1 MKKIAIIT
9 AGGRGNRMGTDL
21 PKQFLLLKGKPLLW
35 HTFTAFLN
43 AYEDF
48 NFVLVVPVD
57 FINAATD
64 LINDLKIAHV
74 VSIVVGGET
83 RFHSVKNGLANIK
96 EPSIIFV
103 HDGVRCFVSTD
114 LIKRCFEQAI
124 QKGSAIPAVV
134 STDSIRVETEN
145 NHMPIDRS
153 KIQIVQTPQTFRSEL
168 LLPAFNQ
175 PYQASFTDEAT
186 VVETFGTTVHL
197 ISGDYQNIKITRPID
212 LLIAEK
218 ILEAQL

>member
-83 RFHSVKNGLANIK
+83 RFHSVKNGLANIL
-96 EPSIIFV
+96 PP
-103 HDGVRCFVSTD
+103 VSKTRSCGSWGRSSSR
-114 LIKRCFEQAI
+114 IKAW
-124 QKGSAIPAVV
+124 GSV
-134 STDSIRVETEN
+134 
-145 NHMPIDRS
+145 
-153 KIQIVQTPQTFRSEL
+153 TPR
-168 LLPAFNQ
+168 
-175 PYQASFTDEAT
+175 
-186 VVETFGTTVHL
+186 
-197 ISGDYQNIKITRPID
+197 
-212 LLIAEK
+212 
-218 ILEAQL
+218 